1 MVVDNSGSMRDT
13 AAAVRA
19 NLGDF
24 SERLAAAGI
33 DYTFTVIAEK
43 GTSGTKICVQPPMGG
58 PNCGNAPQFRH
69 IDKDVGSHTALNDLA
84 RHYTQG
90 RNGADPA
97 REYQSMLRPGAL
109 LQFIAVTDDESRM
122 SWQDFRA
129 SEVWNDFPDALFHAV
144 VGLRNGG
151 CVASVGQQYIQG
163 AQETGGTQLSVC
175 DADWGHVLNVILD
188 TTLQFLT
195 ASFELTFSP
204 IPETIR
210 VFQGPGR
217 QPVLDGWEY
226 IEETNM
232 IQFQSDVIPPAG
244 TVVYVEYDRML

>member
-1 MVVDNSGSMRDT
+1 M
-13 AAAVRA
+13 
-19 NLGDF
+19 
-24 SERLAAAGI
+24 
-33 DYTFTVIAEK
+33 
-43 GTSGTKICVQPPMGG
+43 
-58 PNCGNAPQFRH
+58 CGQA
-69 IDKDVGSHTALNDLA
+69 
-84 RHYTQG
+84 
-90 RNGADPA
+90 
-97 REYQSMLRPGAL
+97 
-109 LQFIAVTDDESRM
+109 
-122 SWQDFRA
+122 
-129 SEVWNDFPDALFHAV
+129 
-144 VGLRNGG
+144 
-151 CVASVGQQYIQG
+151 GQQYIQG